1 MIVFLIVGDVIGGMV
16 WMSMYC
22 CWCWGCCFGADRDCS
37 HHMMV
42 RDEMSHFHL
51 RQPCR
56 HQREGVVCAMQKTLP
71 KKGCCRGLYVFGLSE
86 AVSVSALLLL
96 LLQVGCSG
104 G

>member
-1 MIVFLIVGDVIGGMV
+1 
-16 WMSMYC
+16 MSMY

-51 RQPCR
+51 RQPHR

-71 KKGCCRGLYVFGLSE
+71 KGWYRGLLNQRGFGLI
-86 AVSVSALLLL
+86 ALDIAI
-96 LLQVGCSG
+96 QCSCIQRIVVGKCI
-104 G
+104 

>member
-22 CWCWGCCFGADRDCS
+22 WCWGCCFGADRDCS
-37 HHMMV
+37 HHMMD

-51 RQPCR
+51 RHQPRR

-71 KKGCCRGLYVFGLSE
+71 KGCCRGLYLD
-86 AVSVSALLLL
+86 
-96 LLQVGCSG
+96 
-104 G
+104 